1 MLEDALRFPWKGEKN
16 VETILVGGVLSLLGV
31 FFVPTLFVYGYLVR
45 VIRQVAA
52 GDDELP
58 PVFDE
63 WGDLL
68 VDGILAFVISLV
80 YFLVPAIVIAAG
92 ALLWVLPVSVGT
104 GVGGTGGNS
113 VAILGVVFALVTAA
127 VGLLTL
133 LAAIYLFPA
142 AIAAYAR
149 TGSFSAAFS
158 PSLLR
163 RIGGDSEYAV
173 AWLIAVVI
181 GVLAQVVAGAVA
193 ITVIGLVLVPFITFY
208 GNIASAFA
216 IGRGVEAVDLP
227 DEHGEVS
234 ATGQP
239 AV

>member
-1 MLEDALRFPWKGEKN
+1 MLDAALRFPWKGEKN

-31 FFVPTLFVYGYLVR
+31 FFIPTLFVYGYLVR
-45 VIRQVAA
+45 VVRQVAA

-68 VDGILAFVISLV
+68 VDGILAFIISLV

-92 ALLWVLPVSVGT
+92 ALAWLLPVGVGT
-104 GVGGTGGNS
+104 SVGGTGGNS
-113 VAILGVVFALVTAA
+113 MAVLGVVLAFATAA

-142 AIAAYAR
+142 AIAAFAR
-149 TGSFSAAFS
+149 TGSFGAAFS
-158 PSLLR
+158 PSILR
-163 RIGGDSEYAV
+163 QIGGDSDYAT
-173 AWLIAVVI
+173 AWLIAIVI
-181 GVLAQVVAGAVA
+181 GILAQIVAGAVA
-193 ITVIGLVLVPFITFY
+193 ITVLGLVLVPFITFY
-208 GNIASAFA
+208 GNIASAYA

-227 DEHGEVS
+227 DEHAGES